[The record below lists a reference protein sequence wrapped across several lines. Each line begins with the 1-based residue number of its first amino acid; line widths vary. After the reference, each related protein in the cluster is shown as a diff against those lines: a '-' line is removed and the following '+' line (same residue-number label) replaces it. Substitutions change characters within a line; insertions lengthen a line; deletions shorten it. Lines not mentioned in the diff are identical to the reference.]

1 MMFAGGLGVRA
12 LLIVAVMYAAYRF
25 KPARTQPVE
34 RRAEKDFA
42 GDMSAQ
48 RRAEDDPGHDA
59 ILQQLDRLVAQ
70 ARSELPDELLA
81 HLYSVRCSIA
91 HALPW
96 LVHGP
101 SHEADLYTVRETV
114 RRYLPDT
121 LTHYYALPLE
131 LRAGHAGKDGKTAR
145 QLLGEQ
151 LALLDEEMLQI
162 ASRAASPDV
171 QALRANGRFLE
182 ARFGRHDVLSG

>member
-1 MMFAGGLGVRA
+1 
-12 LLIVAVMYAAYRF
+12 
-25 KPARTQPVE
+25 KPPRTRPVE
-34 RRAEKDFA
+34 RRAEEDVA

-48 RRAEDDPGHDA
+48 RRATDDLGDDA

-70 ARSELPDELLA
+70 ARPELPDELVA
-81 HLYSVRCSIA
+81 YLYSVRCSIA

-101 SHEADLYTVRETV
+101 SHEADLYPVRETV

-121 LTHYYALPLE
+121 LTHYFALPLA

-145 QLLGEQ
+145 QLLEEQ
-151 LALLDEEMLQI
+151 LALLDEEMRQI

-182 ARFGRHDVLSG
+182 